1 MTDKI
6 TKYVSL
12 SLNGICKLKKDDIV
26 VVALSGGMDSMCLF
40 DVTYKLSNDYGFK
53 MMALHVHHG
62 IRGKDADRDLEFVE
76 NYCKSFD
83 VPFIKCKVKAKT
95 YAKENGLTIEE
106 AARILRYKEIDNVWK
121 KVLSKNPD
129 SCVYILLAHHM
140 RDQVETIIHNIL
152 RGTGVKGLSGMNDM
166 RDYIIRPML
175 NVSKDDIE
183 KYVKNYAIPYVED
196 LTNKDDNYTRNYIR
210 HEILDKFVKVNNKS
224 FEHIIELSK
233 QAREMNDY
241 IESVSD
247 DVFKKILIEET
258 KGKEIIIN
266 VVLFKDIPHIVKVGV
281 IRHILN
287 NLIDTLKDITKI
299 NIEDIIDMSM
309 KEKGGHIDIPY
320 NITVDKI
327 KKELIFK
334 KNDINISM
342 KKRKKK

>member
-183 KYVKNYAIPYVED
+183 KCHRYYPEINQLNSYGKF
-196 LTNKDDNYTRNYIR
+196 NKMLSAEKLGYHVGLNLNIAHGSFFVYRSHIFTFKIIIR
-210 HEILDKFVKVNNKS
+210 
-224 FEHIIELSK
+224 
-233 QAREMNDY
+233 
-241 IESVSD
+241 VSD
-247 DVFKKILIEET
+247 QNYRSCQFVRV
-258 KGKEIIIN
+258 IIAA
-266 VVLFKDIPHIVKVGV
+266 
-281 IRHILN
+281 
-287 NLIDTLKDITKI
+287 
-299 NIEDIIDMSM
+299 
-309 KEKGGHIDIPY
+309 
-320 NITVDKI
+320 
-327 KKELIFK
+327 
-334 KNDINISM
+334 
-342 KKRKKK
+342 